1 MALPATRREEED
13 LKRYL
18 RGKGV
23 NVPDAPPSSSSASS
37 GDDPFDAIEDA
48 VDRGG
53 LASLRLFDLDTVRRP
68 WDVPWGPWRVA
79 GGMLGWGASF
89 VLSAAVVFPLLL
101 IANGADPRSFDASE
115 QSKYL
120 LAIQAIET
128 AETFLILWL
137 LLRRFA
143 PEMEGKDW
151 FVMDPTRDPG
161 SVEKG
166 WLTWG
171 LLGYVAAILGIG
183 VTAVGV
189 DLITHAL
196 DAAKHVN
203 AADVAD
209 ATNANASASAGGGV
223 DLDLGGGGGGG
234 WEDRSSSAG
243 GAGATTDAVAGAA
256 GRPSSAPSAGGPS
269 SGGPSS
275 GSGPGTIDAV
285 LPLLEGGEGRAGRL
299 ASVFAVTSF
308 LAPLLEEVVFRGFLM
323 ASLTRWLPVPGAV
336 LFSSVAFA
344 GAHFAPRDFPQLCA
358 LGMVLGFSYA
368 RTRNLLTPMF
378 IHATWNGGV
387 LAIVAALVATGNQ
400 DLIPGF
406 E

>member
-37 GDDPFDAIEDA
+37 GPDDPFDAIEDA

-101 IANGADPRSFDASE
+101 IANGVDPRSFDASE

-183 VTAVGV
+183 ITAVGV

-209 ATNANASASAGGGV
+209 AANASASA
-223 DLDLGGGGGGG
+223 
-234 WEDRSSSAG
+234 SASAG
-243 GAGATTDAVAGAA
+243 GWIWISAEAAEELGGSIVVGRRGGATTDAARARRGGRRPLRPRAA
-256 GRPSSAPSAGGPS
+256 PPRAAPPRARAPGRSTRCFRFS
-269 SGGPSS
+269 
-275 GSGPGTIDAV
+275 
-285 LPLLEGGEGRAGRL
+285 RAGRV
-299 ASVFAVTSF
+299 A
-308 LAPLLEEVVFRGFLM
+308 RGG
-323 ASLTRWLPVPGAV
+323 SRPC
-336 LFSSVAFA
+336 S
-344 GAHFAPRDFPQLCA
+344 R
-358 LGMVLGFSYA
+358 
-368 RTRNLLTPMF
+368 
-378 IHATWNGGV
+378 
-387 LAIVAALVATGNQ
+387 
-400 DLIPGF
+400 
-406 E
+406 

>member
-23 NVPDAPPSSSSASS
+23 NVPEAPPSSSSASS

-101 IANGADPRSFDASE
+101 IANGVDPRSFDASE

-209 ATNANASASAGGGV
+209 ATNASASASAGGG
-223 DLDLGGGGGGG
+223 
-234 WEDRSSSAG
+234 WIWISAE
-243 GAGATTDAVAGAA
+243 AAEEA
-256 GRPSSAPSAGGPS
+256 GRIDRRRPAGRGQRRTRSRARRGGRRPLRPRAAPPRAAP
-269 SGGPSS
+269 PRARA
-275 GSGPGTIDAV
+275 PGRSTRCFRFS
-285 LPLLEGGEGRAGRL
+285 RAGRV
-299 ASVFAVTSF
+299 A
-308 LAPLLEEVVFRGFLM
+308 RGG
-323 ASLTRWLPVPGAV
+323 SRPC
-336 LFSSVAFA
+336 S
-344 GAHFAPRDFPQLCA
+344 R
-358 LGMVLGFSYA
+358 
-368 RTRNLLTPMF
+368 
-378 IHATWNGGV
+378 
-387 LAIVAALVATGNQ
+387 
-400 DLIPGF
+400 
-406 E
+406 

>member
-1 MALPATRREEED
+1 
-13 LKRYL
+13 
-18 RGKGV
+18 
-23 NVPDAPPSSSSASS
+23 
-37 GDDPFDAIEDA
+37 
-48 VDRGG
+48 
-53 LASLRLFDLDTVRRP
+53 
-68 WDVPWGPWRVA
+68 
-79 GGMLGWGASF
+79 MLGWGASF

-101 IANGADPRSFDASE
+101 IANGVDPRSFDASE

-196 DAAKHVN
+196 DAAKQVN

-209 ATNANASASAGGGV
+209 AANASASASAGGGV

-234 WEDRSSSAG
+234 WEDRASSAG
-243 GAGATTDAVAGAA
+243 GAGATTDAIAGAA

-269 SGGPSS
+269 AGGPSS

>member
-1 MALPATRREEED
+1 MALPPTRREEED

-53 LASLRLFDLDTVRRP
+53 PASLRLLDLDTVRRP

-101 IANGADPRSFDASE
+101 IANGVDPRSFDASE

-171 LLGYVAAILGIG
+171 LLGYVAAILGVG

-189 DLITHAL
+189 DLLTHAL

-209 ATNANASASAGGGV
+209 ATNAARARARRRGGVGSGSRRAAEAGRIDRRRPAGGG
-223 DLDLGGGGGGG
+223 DDGRGRGRERGGRRPLRPRATPPRAAPPRARAPG
-234 WEDRSSSAG
+234 RSTRCFRFS
-243 GAGATTDAVAGAA
+243 
-256 GRPSSAPSAGGPS
+256 
-269 SGGPSS
+269 
-275 GSGPGTIDAV
+275 
-285 LPLLEGGEGRAGRL
+285 RAGRV
-299 ASVFAVTSF
+299 A
-308 LAPLLEEVVFRGFLM
+308 RGG
-323 ASLTRWLPVPGAV
+323 SRPC
-336 LFSSVAFA
+336 S
-344 GAHFAPRDFPQLCA
+344 R
-358 LGMVLGFSYA
+358 
-368 RTRNLLTPMF
+368 
-378 IHATWNGGV
+378 
-387 LAIVAALVATGNQ
+387 
-400 DLIPGF
+400 
-406 E
+406 